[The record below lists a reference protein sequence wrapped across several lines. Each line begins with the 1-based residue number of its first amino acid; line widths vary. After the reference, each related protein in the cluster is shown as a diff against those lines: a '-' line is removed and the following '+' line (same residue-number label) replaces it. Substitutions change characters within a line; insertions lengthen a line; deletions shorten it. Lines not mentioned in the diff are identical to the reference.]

1 MSHLVIVESPAK
13 WKTIEKYLWKDYK
26 VQASFGHIRDLPR
39 KELGIDIDNDF
50 EPTYEIT
57 KEKKKRVAEL
67 RKMAKASESVLIA
80 TDPDREWEA
89 IWWHLCSVLKLDPAK
104 TKKLVFHEITKWAV
118 QEALKNHTLLN
129 QSTFDAQQAR
139 RLLDRLVWFKVSP
152 VLWSKVQ
159 RWLSAWRVQSVAT
172 KLIVEK
178 ENDIIKFQPVESWQ
192 FKADL
197 VKDNTKFQT
206 ILNKIGT
213 KKSNLKNEDEAL
225 KILSVLWADLNEI
238 AKFKKNNKQDHVFY
252 ELDLNNTFELIKSL
266 KRKSKRKPRPPF
278 ITSTLQ
284 QEASRKMWF
293 WAKQTMMLA
302 QWLYEKWYITYMRTD
317 STNLSKTATDACR
330 EYIID
335 KYWKDYSMAKARTY
349 WKVKWAQ
356 EAHEAIRPTEILSS
370 VDDLKFS
377 EPKQKKL
384 YDLIWKRTVASQMSD
399 AQVDVTTYTFN
410 LEWNDR
416 YEWVSKWEVI
426 TFQWFMKLY
435 LEWVDDEEETQDE
448 WDLPKIQEWEI
459 IESNKILSEQK
470 FTRPPARYTEATLV
484 KKLESETIWRPSTY
498 ASIISTIIDRW
509 YIEKRPDKRLY
520 PMEIAFIVT
529 NFLEKN
535 FTEIMDYKF
544 TANTEAEFDK
554 IEKWELGWRKMLWD
568 FYERLKKDLDKTGTI
583 DKVVE
588 KVEDRLCPDCWSEL
602 HYKRSKTGKFIWCS
616 SYPECKFLEWIK
628 DEEKERELDILR
640 KKYEWMPCEAWGTI
654 VVKTWRYWPFLASS
668 DYPEVKWIWK
678 IKTDRE
684 DILEKILKEKWML
697 VDEETWEEM
706 VLKNS
711 RRWLF
716 LAAKNY
722 PTVKI
727 AKNIPKNILEEVDRA
742 LEEKELEENTEE
754 NKWE

>member
-39 KELGIDIDNDF
+39 KELWIDIDNNF

-67 RKMAKASESVLIA
+67 RKMAKASESVIIA

-104 TKKLVFHEITKWAV
+104 TKKLVFHEITKPAV
-118 QEALKNHTLLN
+118 QKALKNPITLN
-129 QSTFDAQQAR
+129 QDTFDAQQAR

-178 ENDIIKFQPVESWQ
+178 ENEIIKFQPVESWQ
-192 FKADL
+192 FKASL
-197 VKDNTKFQT
+197 IKNNTKFQA
-206 ILNKIGT
+206 ILSKIGT

-225 KILSVLWADLNEI
+225 KILSVLWADLNNI
-238 AKFKKNNKQDHVFY
+238 NKFKKSNKQKNIFY
-252 ELDLNNTFELIKSL
+252 ELDLDNTFELIKSI

-284 QEASRKMWF
+284 QEASRKLWF

-330 EYIID
+330 EYINN
-335 KYWKDYSMAKARTY
+335 KYWKEYSMSKARTY

-356 EAHEAIRPTEILSS
+356 EAHEAIRPTEISS
-370 VDDLKFS
+370 TANSLKFS
-377 EPKQKKL
+377 EPKQKRL

-399 AQVDVTTYTFN
+399 AQVDVTTYTFI

-416 YEWVSKWEVI
+416 YEWISKWEVI

-435 LEWVDDEEETQDE
+435 LEWVDDVEETQNE
-448 WDLPKIQEWEI
+448 WDLPEIKEWEK

-520 PMEIAFIVT
+520 PTEIAFVVT

-544 TANTEAEFDK
+544 TANTESEFDK
-554 IEKWELGWRKMLWD
+554 IEKWELEWRKMLWD
-568 FYERLKKDLDKTGTI
+568 FYKRLKKDLDKTGTI
-583 DKVVE
+583 EKIVE

-602 HYKRSKTGKFIWCS
+602 HYKRSKTGKFIGCS
-616 SYPECKFLEWIK
+616 NYPECKFLEWIK

-640 KKYEWMPCEAWGTI
+640 KKYEWKPCEAWGTI

-668 DYPEVKWIWK
+668 EYPAVKWIWK

-722 PTVKI
+722 PAVKI
-727 AKNIPKNILEEVDRA
+727 AKNIPKNILEEADRL
-742 LEEKELEENTEE
+742 LEEKELEENSAEE
-754 NKWE
+754 SGE